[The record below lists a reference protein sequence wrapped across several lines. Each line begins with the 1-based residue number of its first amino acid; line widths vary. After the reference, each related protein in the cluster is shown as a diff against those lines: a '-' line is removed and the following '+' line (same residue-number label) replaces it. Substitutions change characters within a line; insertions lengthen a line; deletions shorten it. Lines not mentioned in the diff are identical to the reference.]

1 MIVYILI
8 IEFDFDVMMREK
20 FQYAYRMR
28 RNTSVRFFKE
38 KENSTLKWKQMSG
51 GRNEKKMR
59 PTWRGGLGND
69 ESMGCVDEWHQEV
82 ISHHYTDVELSLL
95 KIQPNPN

>member
-1 MIVYILI
+1 
-8 IEFDFDVMMREK
+8 
-20 FQYAYRMR
+20 
-28 RNTSVRFFKE
+28 
-38 KENSTLKWKQMSG
+38 MSG

-82 ISHHYTDVELSLL
+82 ISHHYTDVEAF
-95 KIQPNPN
+95 